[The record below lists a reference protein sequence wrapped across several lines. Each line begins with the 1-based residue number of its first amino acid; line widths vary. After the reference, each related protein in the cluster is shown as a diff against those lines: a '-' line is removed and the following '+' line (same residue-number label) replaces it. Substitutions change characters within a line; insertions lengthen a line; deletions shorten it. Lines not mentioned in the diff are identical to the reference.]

1 MDDEAR
7 YTPLAPDRRRFIR
20 PLVILLVVLLIAA
33 AGLGSAYAWTRT
45 QYFVGVS
52 GDQVAIYQ
60 GLSDGVPGVR
70 LSRVFEVQ
78 PLAVADLP
86 PYYQDQVRGNIDAP
100 EPADRPRDDRRTD
113 GGRQALRRAEAAEGV
128 ADSDADREAHQHP
141 HAQPAPTPTPTS
153 TSVGPG
159 ELDC

>member
-1 MDDEAR
+1 M
-7 YTPLAPDRRRFIR
+7 
-20 PLVILLVVLLIAA
+20 LLIAA

-86 PYYQDQVRGNIDAP
+86 PYYQDQVRG
-100 EPADRPRDDRRTD
+100 
-113 GGRQALRRAEAAEGV
+113 QHRRAQTC
-128 ADSDADREAHQHP
+128 RP
-141 HAQPAPTPTPTS
+141 PARRS
-153 TSVGPG
+153 SS
-159 ELDC
+159 